1 MNLAACIDHTL
12 LKPGATIEDIMAL
25 CREAAEHRFA
35 AVCVNPVYV
44 ALAAHLMAGTGVKVA
59 TVVDFPLGASP
70 SAVKAF
76 AARTAV
82 ENKADE
88 IDMVMNIGAA
98 KGGHWS
104 AVSEDISCVVE
115 AAGGQPVKVILETGL
130 LTLEEKRQACEAA
143 LAAGA
148 HYVKTSTGFGPG
160 GATLED
166 VALLRSIVGD
176 KAGVKASGG
185 IRTRDQALA
194 MLTAG
199 ATRLGTSAGVMIV
212 TGY

>member
-1 MNLAACIDHTL
+1 M
-12 LKPGATIEDIMAL
+12 
-25 CREAAEHRFA
+25 
-35 AVCVNPVYV
+35 
-44 ALAAHLMAGTGVKVA
+44 
-59 TVVDFPLGASP
+59 
-70 SAVKAF
+70 
-76 AARTAV
+76 
-82 ENKADE
+82 
-88 IDMVMNIGAA
+88 
-98 KGGHWS
+98 
-104 AVSEDISCVVE
+104 
-115 AAGGQPVKVILETGL
+115 
-130 LTLEEKRQACEAA
+130 
-143 LAAGA
+143 
-148 HYVKTSTGFGPG
+148 KTSTGFGSG